1 MNRASGL
8 ILVLVLLSACAAP
21 ATPAPTIPPT
31 APPEPAPAAEPS
43 PTPGIQDTLATTAP
57 FFEGYV
63 AAFTA
68 HDADRI
74 VACYSPEVEVYDATE
89 NWDHG
94 YEVVDT
100 VFHEYFGKMMDYSI
114 HSWFITPDGRFA
126 VTSGISYSKKN
137 EQFVPSQASLS
148 VFGITGGKI
157 TYEFDYYSGRTELP
171 LPLQDFSPQPVQPA
185 SQADLQAV
193 TDMATQWQ
201 AAFNSR
207 DLEAFLSFY
216 SPEMRVTNAV
226 DYKWKDLDLSGF
238 SEEITAL
245 FADPAYQQ
253 TMDVLHVSSDVRFV
267 AVQATYRD
275 SKWDNVPMLII
286 LELKDGKIIRQA
298 NYLVFS

>member
-1 MNRASGL
+1 MNRIIGML
-8 ILVLVLLSACAAP
+8 IVSILLSACAAP

-31 APPEPAPAAEPS
+31 TPPEPVPTAESS
-43 PTPGIQDTLATTAP
+43 PTPGIQDTLASTAP
-57 FFEGYV
+57 FFEEYV

-94 YEVVDT
+94 YEVVDK
-100 VFHEYFGKMMDYSI
+100 VFHDYFGKMVDFSI
-114 HSWFITPDGRFA
+114 HSWFITPDGRIA

-148 VFGITGGKI
+148 VFGITNGLI

-171 LPLQDFSPQPVQPA
+171 LPLQEFSTPPNQSA
-185 SQADLQAV
+185 LEEDLQAV
-193 TDMATQWQ
+193 TGLASQWQ

-207 DLEAFLSFY
+207 DLETFLSFY
-216 SPEMRVTNAV
+216 SPEMLATNAV
-226 DYKWKDLDLSGF
+226 EFKWKDSDLSGF

-253 TMDVLHVSSDVRFV
+253 TMDVLHVSSDARFV
-267 AVQATYRD
+267 AVQATYTD
-275 SKWDNVPMLII
+275 DKWNEIPMLVV
-286 LELKDGKIIRQA
+286 LEIKDGKIIRQV